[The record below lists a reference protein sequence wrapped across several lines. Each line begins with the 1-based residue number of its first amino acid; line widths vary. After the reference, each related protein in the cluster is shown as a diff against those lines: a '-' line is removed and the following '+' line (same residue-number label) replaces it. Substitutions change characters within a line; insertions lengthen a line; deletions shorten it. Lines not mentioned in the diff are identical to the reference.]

1 MSKQFEIQ
9 KHTSLE
15 VALDNGKTVKDV
27 LDYKVQEATEKGLP
41 IEATVADYIA
51 LSIDNMDT
59 AIEKL
64 KAYKKSIDEAI
75 KTLLDNKE
83 LTKQDVY
90 AWMQEIGIN
99 KLCGVSISSITLVD
113 SGVSVK
119 RKFILDVDNEK
130 LEEMNLGHYE
140 ESITPTA
147 ATIKINKKRV
157 KNEIE

>member
-1 MSKQFEIQ
+1 MSKPFEIQ

-27 LDYKVQEATEKGLP
+27 LDYKVQEATEKGFP

-90 AWMQEIGIN
+90 AWMKEIGIN
-99 KLCGVSISSITLVD
+99 KLCGVSISSITWVD

-119 RKFILDVDNEK
+119 RKFVLDVDNEK

>member
-1 MSKQFEIQ
+1 MSKPFEIQ

-64 KAYKKSIDEAI
+64 KAYKKSIDEDI

-90 AWMQEIGIN
+90 AWMKEIGIN
-99 KLCGVSISSITLVD
+99 KLCGVSISSITWVD

-119 RKFILDVDNEK
+119 RKFVLDVDNEK

>member
-1 MSKQFEIQ
+1 MSKPFEIQ

-27 LDYKVQEATEKGLP
+27 LDYKVQEATEKGFP

-90 AWMQEIGIN
+90 AWMKEIGIN
-99 KLCGVSISSITLVD
+99 KLCGVSISSITWVD
-113 SGVSVK
+113 SGVSIK
-119 RKFILDVDNEK
+119 RKFVLDVDNEK

>member
-1 MSKQFEIQ
+1 MSKPLEIK

-27 LDYKVQEATEKGLP
+27 LDYKIQEATEKGLP
-41 IEATVADYIA
+41 VEATVADYIA
-51 LSIDNMDT
+51 FSVDNMDT

-75 KTLLDNKE
+75 KTLSDNKE

-90 AWMQEIGIN
+90 AWMQEVGMD
-99 KLCGVSISSITLVD
+99 KLCGVSISSITSVE

-119 RKFILDVDNEK
+119 RKFVLDVDNEK

-140 ESITPTA
+140 EHISPTN

-157 KNEIE
+157 KNQIE

>member
-1 MSKQFEIQ
+1 MSKPFEIQ

-15 VALDNGKTVKDV
+15 VAIDNGKTVKDV

-41 IEATVADYIA
+41 VEATVADYIA
-51 LSIDNMDT
+51 LSIDNMDA
-59 AIEKL
+59 AIENL

-75 KTLLDNKE
+75 KTLSDNKD

-90 AWMQEIGIN
+90 EWMKEAGMD
-99 KLCGVSISSITLVD
+99 KLCGVSISSITTVE

-119 RKFILDVDNEK
+119 RKFVLDVDNDK

-140 ESITPTA
+140 EHITPVS

-157 KNEIE
+157 KDEI

>member
-1 MSKQFEIQ
+1 MSKPFEIQ

-41 IEATVADYIA
+41 VEATVADYIA
-51 LSIDNMDT
+51 LSVDNMDT

-75 KTLLDNKE
+75 KTLSDNKE
-83 LTKQDVY
+83 LTKQDVFE
-90 AWMQEIGIN
+90 WMQEVGMD
-99 KLCGVSISSITLVD
+99 KLCGVSISRITAVE
-113 SGVSVK
+113 SGVSIK
-119 RKFILDVDNEK
+119 RKFVLDVDNEK

-140 ESITPTA
+140 EDITTTA

-157 KNEIE
+157 KNEI

>member
-1 MSKQFEIQ
+1 MSKPFEIQ

-64 KAYKKSIDEAI
+64 KAYKKSIDEYI

-90 AWMQEIGIN
+90 AWMKEIGIN
-99 KLCGVSISSITLVD
+99 KLCGVSISSITWVD

-119 RKFILDVDNEK
+119 RKFVLDVDNEK

>member
-1 MSKQFEIQ
+1 MSKPFEIQ

-41 IEATVADYIA
+41 VEATVADYIA

-90 AWMQEIGIN
+90 AWMQEVGMDN
-99 KLCGVSISSITLVD
+99 LCGVSISSITSVD

-119 RKFILDVDNEK
+119 RKFVLDVDNEK

-140 ESITPTA
+140 EDITRTA

-157 KNEIE
+157 KNEI

>member
-1 MSKQFEIQ
+1 MSKLFEIQ

-27 LDYKVQEATEKGLP
+27 LDYKVQEATKKGLP
-41 IEATVADYIA
+41 VEATVADYIA

-64 KAYKKSIDEAI
+64 KAYKNSIEEAM
-75 KTLLDNKE
+75 KALSTNKE

-90 AWMQEIGIN
+90 AWMKEVGMD
-99 KLCGVSISSITLVD
+99 KLCGVSISSITAVE
-113 SGVSVK
+113 SGISVK
-119 RKFILDVDNEK
+119 RKFVLDVDNAK

-140 ESITPTA
+140 EHITPTS
-147 ATIKINKKRV
+147 ATIKINKKRA